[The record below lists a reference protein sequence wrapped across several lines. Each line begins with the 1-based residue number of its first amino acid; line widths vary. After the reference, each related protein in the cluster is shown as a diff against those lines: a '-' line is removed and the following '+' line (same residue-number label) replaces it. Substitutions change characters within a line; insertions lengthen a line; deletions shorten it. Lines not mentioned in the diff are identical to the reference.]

1 MENRAM
7 ARAKTQGELP
17 SLPTERIIRSGRAR
31 RHAQRVRAL
40 TIDVAENRELAKQ
53 PVHILVNHSIRTFE
67 ILLNEIT
74 RKLAPKFGA
83 VRRLMTPDGVQIK
96 SLDDLDSNGRYVAV
110 GNQRFRKMPYFEPE
124 AVRIAYTSPDL
135 KSPTKIRRLSR
146 STTEPA
152 PKVNGYAKPAPQAV
166 ASPPEEHKP
175 SPAPVSKPKPKK
187 VAPEVKIQSY
197 NISIETGENDDD
209 GTTGAVYL
217 TLVGSKAKSARTP
230 LREDESNFETG
241 ALDVFGLEFPALGD
255 VKQIILEIG
264 SNSSWYCKRV
274 TVRDS
279 VTNKRTFFH
288 VEGTLDEAHPKAIVE
303 GSANE
308 QPPAAKIAVEDDVF
322 DAQHR
327 NADAAVAV
335 DDSDDTREDRP
346 IDDEAAQGVDDED
359 HDADITVANPALDKL
374 EAEIKAASQNPATLR
389 EMWRRLDFNGNNI
402 VSLAE
407 IDKWVK
413 ETYPILDSK
422 PAMMRAYKKTTLR
435 DGDGDAWVERKEF
448 PALLV
453 NLFYFNRLFVAF
465 DAIDTDDDRRVD
477 LDEFVRGLKV
487 VGLQMSKADAAQVFE
502 EIDSNDGQY
511 ILFDEFAAWAAR
523 EACPV
528 NDTVMNEFVGTDER
542 PIDD

>member
-1 MENRAM
+1 MW
-7 ARAKTQGELP
+7 
-17 SLPTERIIRSGRAR
+17 
-31 RHAQRVRAL
+31 
-40 TIDVAENRELAKQ
+40 
-53 PVHILVNHSIRTFE
+53 
-67 ILLNEIT
+67 
-74 RKLAPKFGA
+74 
-83 VRRLMTPDGVQIK
+83 RRLDFNGNNIV
-96 SLDDLDSNGRYVAV
+96 SLAEIDKWVKETYPILDS
-110 GNQRFRKMPYFEPE
+110 
-124 AVRIAYTSPDL
+124 
-135 KSPTKIRRLSR
+135 
-146 STTEPA
+146 
-152 PKVNGYAKPAPQAV
+152 KPAMMRAY
-166 ASPPEEHKP
+166 
-175 SPAPVSKPKPKK
+175 KK
-187 VAPEVKIQSY
+187 
-197 NISIETGENDDD
+197 TTLRD
-209 GTTGAVYL
+209 GDGDAWVER
-217 TLVGSKAKSARTP
+217 K
-230 LREDESNFETG
+230 
-241 ALDVFGLEFPALGD
+241 EFPALLVNLFYFNRLFVAFD
-255 VKQIILEIG
+255 AIDTDDDR
-264 SNSSWYCKRV
+264 RV
-274 TVRDS
+274 D
-279 VTNKRTFFH
+279 
-288 VEGTLDEAHPKAIVE
+288 LDEFVRGLKVV
-303 GSANE
+303 GLQMS
-308 QPPAAKIAVEDDVF
+308 K
-322 DAQHR
+322 
-327 NADAAVAV
+327 ADAAQVFEEI
-335 DDSDDTREDRP
+335 DSNDGQYILFDEFAAWAAREACPVNDTVMNEFVGTNERARSGHGKKSPASEA
-346 IDDEAAQGVDDED
+346 DEAAPED